1 MEKAKE
7 SITMKDVAQLAGVSV
22 GTVSRVINNESGIKQ
37 STLNKVEAAIK
48 ELNYI
53 PNAYARGMKKNQTST
68 IGLIVPTIW
77 HPFFSEFAQY
87 IEQLLASKGYK
98 TLLCNIGQYNS
109 ELEIIQ
115 MLEQNKVDGIIA
127 ITYSPIEEYL
137 STNVPFVSIDR
148 VYTDKNIACI
158 SADNALGATIAAEK
172 LIEKGGTHFAFVGS
186 HNKTINETK
195 KRRQYFEKTILNAGL
210 PFVAFDLEEPF
221 TNFKGKLHEF
231 LVENPFIDAI
241 FTINDFTA
249 LDVIEELKLIGK
261 SVPED
266 VQVIGFDGIKMAVE
280 RNTPVTTIRQ
290 PLELMAQKAVELIV
304 QKIAGESPEKLQ
316 FILPVSYIE
325 GPTTKN

>member
-1 MEKAKE
+1 MTKSKE

-22 GTVSRVINNESGIKQ
+22 GTVSRVVNNESGIKQ
-37 STLNKVEAAIK
+37 STLKKVKAAIK

-77 HPFFSEFAQY
+77 HPFFSEFAQH
-87 IEQLLASKGYK
+87 IGQLLASRGYK

-109 ELEIIQ
+109 EVEIIQ

-127 ITYSPIEEYL
+127 ITYSPIESYL
-137 STNVPFVSIDR
+137 STDIPFVSIDR
-148 VYTDKNIACI
+148 TYTDKHIACV

-186 HNKTINETK
+186 YNKTINETK
-195 KRRQYFEKTILNAGL
+195 KRRQYFEKTILDAEL

-221 TNFKGKLHEF
+221 TDFKAKLHQF
-231 LVENPFIDAI
+231 LLDNPFTDAI
-241 FTINDFTA
+241 FAINDFTA
-249 LDVIEELKLIGK
+249 LDVIEELKVIGK
-261 SVPED
+261 KVPEN
-266 VQVIGFDGIKMAVE
+266 VQVIGFDGIKMAIE
-280 RNTPVTTIRQ
+280 RNSPVTTIRQ
-290 PLELMAQKAVELIV
+290 PLESMAQKAVELII
-304 QKIAGESPEKLQ
+304 QKIGGESPKKLQ
-316 FILPVSYIE
+316 YILPVTYIE

>member
-37 STLNKVEAAIK
+37 STLNKVEAAVK

-53 PNAYARGMKKNQTST
+53 PNAYARGMKKNKTST

-109 ELEIIQ
+109 EVEIIQ

-148 VYTDKNIACI
+148 IYTDKNIACI
-158 SADNALGATIAAEK
+158 SADNA
-172 LIEKGGTHFAFVGS
+172 
-186 HNKTINETK
+186 
-195 KRRQYFEKTILNAGL
+195 
-210 PFVAFDLEEPF
+210 
-221 TNFKGKLHEF
+221 
-231 LVENPFIDAI
+231 
-241 FTINDFTA
+241 
-249 LDVIEELKLIGK
+249 
-261 SVPED
+261 
-266 VQVIGFDGIKMAVE
+266 
-280 RNTPVTTIRQ
+280 
-290 PLELMAQKAVELIV
+290 
-304 QKIAGESPEKLQ
+304 
-316 FILPVSYIE
+316 
-325 GPTTKN
+325 

>member
-1 MEKAKE
+1 MTKSKE

-22 GTVSRVINNESGIKQ
+22 GTVSRVVNNESGIKQ
-37 STLNKVEAAIK
+37 PTLKKVKAAIK

-77 HPFFSEFAQY
+77 HPFFSEFAQH
-87 IEQLLASKGYK
+87 IGQLLASRGYK

-109 ELEIIQ
+109 EVEIIQ

-127 ITYSPIEEYL
+127 ITYSPIESYL
-137 STNVPFVSIDR
+137 STDIPFVSIDR
-148 VYTDKNIACI
+148 TYTDKHIACV

-186 HNKTINETK
+186 YNKTINETK
-195 KRRQYFEKTILNAGL
+195 KRRQYFEKTILDAEL

-221 TNFKGKLHEF
+221 TDFKAKIHQF
-231 LVENPFIDAI
+231 LLDNPFIDAI
-241 FTINDFTA
+241 FAINDFTA
-249 LDVIEELKLIGK
+249 LDVIEELKVIGK
-261 SVPED
+261 KVPEN
-266 VQVIGFDGIKMAVE
+266 VQVIGFDGIKMAIE
-280 RNTPVTTIRQ
+280 RNSPVTTIRQ
-290 PLELMAQKAVELIV
+290 PLESMAQKAVELII
-304 QKIAGESPEKLQ
+304 QKIGGESPKKLQ
-316 FILPVSYIE
+316 YILPVTYIE

>member
-1 MEKAKE
+1 MTKSKE

-22 GTVSRVINNESGIKQ
+22 GTVSRVVNNESGIKQ
-37 STLNKVEAAIK
+37 STLKKVKAAIK

-77 HPFFSEFAQY
+77 HPFFSEFAQH
-87 IEQLLASKGYK
+87 IGQLLASRGYK

-109 ELEIIQ
+109 EVEIIQ

-127 ITYSPIEEYL
+127 ITYSPIESYL
-137 STNVPFVSIDR
+137 STDIPFVSIDR
-148 VYTDKNIACI
+148 TYTDKHIACV

-186 HNKTINETK
+186 YNKTINETK
-195 KRRQYFEKTILNAGL
+195 KRRQYFEKTILDAEL

-221 TNFKGKLHEF
+221 TDFKAKIHQF
-231 LVENPFIDAI
+231 LLDNPFIDAI
-241 FTINDFTA
+241 FAINDFTA
-249 LDVIEELKLIGK
+249 LDVIEELKVIGK
-261 SVPED
+261 KVPEN
-266 VQVIGFDGIKMAVE
+266 VQVIGFDGIKMAIE
-280 RNTPVTTIRQ
+280 RNSPVTTIRQ
-290 PLELMAQKAVELIV
+290 PLESMAQKAVELII
-304 QKIAGESPEKLQ
+304 QKIGGESPKKLQ
-316 FILPVSYIE
+316 YILPVTYIE